1 MKKFWIGIAV
11 SSLVFIS
18 SVFASS
24 VYADVIDLWGWLRI
38 DTDKWIVEIL
48 ESSENEEVAVT
59 QPEEAKTDSNPVAVW
74 WITWDPYFQ
83 AAMYL
88 WEKWFIVNDPNKFNI
103 DGKILRQEM
112 AWTFAKV
119 MNLPNKEKC
128 DNIFADVSAT
138 KPNEWVCG
146 RVEALVEASYIAKNK
161 NYRPMSNITKI
172 EALGFLA
179 NTLFKEQYTEIRD
192 KNVSWEESA
201 VDFFTNKVNFLTKE
215 EIGDYKEESSR
226 WFVFYILAKALKEK
240 A

>member
-24 VYADVIDLWGWLRI
+24 VYAEVIDLWGWLRI

-88 WEKWFIVNDPNKFNI
+88 WEKWFIVNGLNFCKSNEF
-103 DGKILRQEM
+103 
-112 AWTFAKV
+112 
-119 MNLPNKEKC
+119 
-128 DNIFADVSAT
+128 T
-138 KPNEWVCG
+138 KQRKMW
-146 RVEALVEASYIAKNK
+146 
-161 NYRPMSNITKI
+161 
-172 EALGFLA
+172 
-179 NTLFKEQYTEIRD
+179 
-192 KNVSWEESA
+192 
-201 VDFFTNKVNFLTKE
+201 
-215 EIGDYKEESSR
+215 
-226 WFVFYILAKALKEK
+226 
-240 A
+240 

>member
-59 QPEEAKTDSNPVAVW
+59 QPEEAKTDSTPVAVW

-179 NTLFKEQYTEIRD
+179 NTIFKEMYIEIRN
-192 KNVSWEESA
+192 KNVSWEESV
-201 VDFFTNKVNFLTKE
+201 VDFFTSKVSFLTKE
-215 EIGDYKEESSR
+215 EIGDYKAEASR
-226 WFVFYILAKALKEK
+226 WFVFYILAKALKER

>member
-24 VYADVIDLWGWLRI
+24 VYADIIDLWGWLRI

-59 QPEEAKTDSNPVAVW
+59 QPEESKTDSNPVAVW

-103 DGKILRQEM
+103 DGK
-112 AWTFAKV
+112 T
-119 MNLPNKEKC
+119 
-128 DNIFADVSAT
+128 
-138 KPNEWVCG
+138 
-146 RVEALVEASYIAKNK
+146 
-161 NYRPMSNITKI
+161 SNII
-172 EALGFLA
+172 L
-179 NTLFKEQYTEIRD
+179 QPYMIH
-192 KNVSWEESA
+192 
-201 VDFFTNKVNFLTKE
+201 
-215 EIGDYKEESSR
+215 ESSTCN
-226 WFVFYILAKALKEK
+226 
-240 A
+240 